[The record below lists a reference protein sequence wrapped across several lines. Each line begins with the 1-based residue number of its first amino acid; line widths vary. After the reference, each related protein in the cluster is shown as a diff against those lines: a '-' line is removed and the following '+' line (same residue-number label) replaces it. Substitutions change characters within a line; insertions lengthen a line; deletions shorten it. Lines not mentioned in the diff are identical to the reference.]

1 MTDHS
6 APLHRLVEGAG
17 RPDPPAPAP
26 PVGALQPRPPV
37 AGAPEREGS
46 RPGERGRGAV
56 HTPADPRPGAS
67 DPRPGP
73 ADPRPRSS
81 DPRPGPADPRPGVSN
96 TRPGPADPRPGPGDR
111 RPRLPDPRLGP
122 SDPAPGAGVAGRVV
136 LVHGFTQTLAA
147 WGPVGERLVGRWQ
160 VVRVDLP
167 GHGGSG
173 GVRVGFAEAAGLL
186 GEAGGPGV
194 YCGYSLGGRLC
205 LRLALDR
212 PDLVRGLVLVGASP
226 GIADPGARAER
237 RVADEALAGRIE
249 REGVAAFLDRW
260 LAGPLF
266 ATLPAAAA
274 GRADRLANTA
284 EGLAYALR
292 RLGTGAQEPLWD
304 RLATLQPPTLLVAG
318 ALDAKFTAIATDM
331 AAAIGPRAR
340 VALVPGAGHAV
351 HLERPA
357 ELAALVE
364 DFLGAGRPDPPA
376 AP

>member
-1 MTDHS
+1 MTDHPGPLG
-6 APLHRLVEGAG
+6 PLHCVVEGALE
-17 RPDPPAPAP
+17 PQPPA
-26 PVGALQPRPPV
+26 G
-37 AGAPEREGS
+37 GAPEREGS
-46 RPGERGRGAV
+46 RPGEGGRGVV
-56 HTPADPRPGAS
+56 HSPGRRRPGS
-67 DPRPGP
+67 
-73 ADPRPRSS
+73 
-81 DPRPGPADPRPGVSN
+81 
-96 TRPGPADPRPGPGDR
+96 
-111 RPRLPDPRLGP
+111 
-122 SDPAPGAGVAGRVV
+122 GVAGRRVV

-147 WGPVGERLVGRWQ
+147 WGAVGERLAGRWE

-173 GVRVGFAEAAGLL
+173 RVRAGFVEAAGLV
-186 GEAGGPGV
+186 GEAGGAGV

-212 PDLVRGLVLVGASP
+212 PELVRGLVLVGASP
-226 GIADPGARAER
+226 GIAEPGARAGR
-237 RVADEALAGRIE
+237 RAADEALAGRIE

-266 ATLPAAAA
+266 ATLPAEAA
-274 GRADRLANTA
+274 GRAERLANTA

-304 RLATLQPPTLLVAG
+304 RLATLRPPTLLVAG
-318 ALDAKFTAIATDM
+318 ALDARFAAIAGEM
-331 AAAIGPRAR
+331 AAAIGPHAR

-364 DFLGAGRPDPPA
+364 EFLDATPGSPGSVP
-376 AP
+376 